1 MRWLVAIIV
10 VLMTYAV
17 ASEQMPNFEES
28 ARPTV
33 LLLLVAMTVMGL
45 RSNRG

>member
-33 LLLLVAMTVMGL
+33 LLLIVAMSVMGL
-45 RSNRG
+45 RSNRE